1 MPEKFREKVFRNSTI
16 QNADS
21 LGNSLN
27 LLKPVNQHLSLKAR
41 RSNDSGNFHWPYHGN
56 RITSICRENELA
68 SGLSGQAVQVRRTQI
83 PANYY
88 LSNFSIS

>member
-56 RITSICRENELA
+56 RIGSICRVKGLA
-68 SGLSGQAVQVRRTQI
+68 DGTASAQLWFEQI
-83 PANYY
+83 TVLVIFRY
-88 LSNFSIS
+88 LE

>member
-1 MPEKFREKVFRNSTI
+1 MEWGKFGHFFILIIFAPESVSLNQYFELFKVPEKFREKVFRNSTI

-41 RSNDSGNFHWPYHGN
+41 RSNDSGTFY
-56 RITSICRENELA
+56 
-68 SGLSGQAVQVRRTQI
+68 
-83 PANYY
+83 
-88 LSNFSIS
+88 